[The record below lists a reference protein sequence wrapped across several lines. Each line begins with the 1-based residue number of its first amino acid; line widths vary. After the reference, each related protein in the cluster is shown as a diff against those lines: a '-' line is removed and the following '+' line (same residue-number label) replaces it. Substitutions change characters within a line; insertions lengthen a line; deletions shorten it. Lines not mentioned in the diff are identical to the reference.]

1 VRFAFAQEQILL
13 QRAVRE
19 FLEKECPAEH
29 VRAMEGH
36 PTGRSRELWKGL
48 ADLGVVGLTV
58 PKEHGGLG
66 LDAVDLVLLL
76 EEAGRAA
83 LPEPLLE
90 TTAVAAPLLADVG
103 TEELRDRWLPA
114 VVAGDAVLTVGLAAN
129 AYVADAH
136 IADLLLLQDGEEIHA
151 VPRDRVDG
159 TDAQPSLDGT
169 RRLYGVRWT
178 PRPETL
184 VARDREALEAAFDR
198 GALAAAAELLG
209 VAGRVIEMAATYAKE
224 RHQFGKPIGSFQAVK
239 HHLATAFVA
248 LEFALPAV
256 YRAAWSVARGAP
268 DRGRD
273 VSMAKA
279 LASDA
284 ATLACR
290 TALQVHGAIGYTYE
304 HDLHLW
310 LKRGFALASAWGD
323 AARHRARIART
334 IL

>member
-1 VRFAFAQEQILL
+1 VRFAFREEQILF

-29 VRAMEGH
+29 VRAMEHH

-48 ADLGVVGLTV
+48 AQLGVVGLTV

-66 LDAVDLVLLL
+66 LDEVGLVLLL

-129 AYVADAH
+129 GYVADTH
-136 IADLLLLQDGEEIHA
+136 IADLLVMQDGEDIHA

-159 TDAQPSLDGT
+159 TDAQQSLDGT

-178 PRPETL
+178 PTSETFVTRNRL
-184 VARDREALEAAFDR
+184 ALQEAFDR
-198 GALAAAAELLG
+198 GALGAAAELLG

-239 HHLATAFVA
+239 HHLASALVA
-248 LEFALPAV
+248 LEFARPAV
-256 YRAAWSVARGAP
+256 YRAAWSVARRVGE
-268 DRGRD
+268 RGRD

-310 LKRGFALASAWGD
+310 LKRGFSLASAWGD
-323 AARHRARIART
+323 AARHRTRVAHA